1 MAESGGMA
9 GKGGIVM
16 FAGKRKGF
24 SLIELLVAVSVI
36 SLLMAILVPVL
47 ATARSQAYGAVCQSN
62 LRQLFLAN
70 TGYSI
75 ENDGYYVPSAPDIMS
90 ANGGRYRWHGVR
102 ENGDE
107 PFDPRRGPLVGYL
120 ADGKVKECPEGGDF
134 ARGGSWEENFEQG
147 CGGYGYNHIYIG
159 SRNWEG
165 RQFTTIERM
174 ELAGWETTNNTEV
187 CKPSETLMF
196 ADTAMCVEKPVLIE
210 YSFAEPPFYVYKGEP
225 VTSFY
230 LSPSIHFRHRGCAKV
245 EWADGHSDSREM
257 AGFGDMNVYDVDS
270 AEMKLGWFEP
280 IDNTPFDL
288 K

>member
-1 MAESGGMA
+1 MC
-9 GKGGIVM
+9 
-16 FAGKRKGF
+16 AGKRKGF

-36 SLLMAILVPVL
+36 SLLMSILVPVL

-75 ENDGYYVPSAPDIMS
+75 ENDGYYVPAAPDIMS

-102 ENGDE
+102 ESADK

-120 ADGKVKECPEGGDF
+120 ADGKVKECPEGVDF
-134 ARGGSWEENFEQG
+134 ARGGSWDENFEQG
-147 CGGYGYNHIYIG
+147 CGGYGYNRIYLG
-159 SRNWEG
+159 SRDWEG
-165 RQFTTIERM
+165 RQFATIEQM

-196 ADTAMCVEKPVLIE
+196 ADTAMCVEKPILIE

-225 VTSFY
+225 MTSFY
-230 LSPSIHFRHRGCAKV
+230 LSPSIHFRHRECAKV
-245 EWADGHSDSREM
+245 EWADGHSDSRRM
-257 AGFGDMNVYDVDS
+257 ADLDGRNIYDVDS

-280 IDNTPFDL
+280 IDNTLFDL